1 MELIFKHLSK
11 SYGSKEALTDI
22 NMTLDAGIYGLL
34 GPNGAGKSTLMNLL
48 SGNLLP
54 STGEILYNG
63 KNISEM
69 GKQFRAKLGYM
80 PQQQT
85 LYPDFTA
92 YRFLSYVAALRGM
105 HKKEA
110 KEKIPWVLHKV
121 GLSEVGMQRIRTFS
135 GGMKQRLLIAQAI
148 LADPEVLVLDEPTAG
163 LDPQQRIQ
171 IRNLI
176 SEIALHKIVLI
187 ATHVVSDVENIAKEI
202 LFLKDGTIIRKK
214 TVAQL
219 MEELRGNVWELV
231 IDEKTLD
238 AVQQQYRVIRI
249 VKQSDSSILVRI
261 LSDTPPIT
269 DGLRKT
275 VDPTLEDVYLYF
287 TDCGG

>member
-1 MELIFKHLSK
+1 MELVFKHLSK
-11 SYGSKEALTDI
+11 SYGSNEALTDI

-63 KNISEM
+63 KKISEM

-121 GLSEVGMQRIRTFS
+121 GLSDVGMQRIRTFS

-202 LFLKDGTIIRKK
+202 LFLKDGMIIRKK

-231 IDEKTLD
+231 IDEQTLD
-238 AVQQQYRVIRI
+238 TVQQQYRVIRI

-261 LSDTPPIT
+261 LSHTPPIT